1 MGKYTCEKCGK
12 DFTQKSHYTTHLNKK
27 NPCIVESKLHE
38 IANNAVNE
46 KLIEIKKANPS
57 NEIISNLEILYN
69 NKLVKDIT
77 SKKIKFPKPII
88 KWVGGKTQIIDKL
101 ISAFPIEINQ

>member
-46 KLIEIKKANPS
+46 KLIEINVTSPTGLVAIQN
-57 NEIISNLEILYN
+57 LYN
-69 NKLVKDIT
+69 SDVGKIIVDKIETKLK
-77 SKKIKFPKPII
+77 SCYN
-88 KWVGGKTQIIDKL
+88 
-101 ISAFPIEINQ
+101 S